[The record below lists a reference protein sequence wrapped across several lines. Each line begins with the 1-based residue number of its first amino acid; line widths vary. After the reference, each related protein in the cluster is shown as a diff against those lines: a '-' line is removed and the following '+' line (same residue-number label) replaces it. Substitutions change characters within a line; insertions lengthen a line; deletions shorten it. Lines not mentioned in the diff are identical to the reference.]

1 MRESKIVL
9 DSGFHA
15 DSGFQS
21 LSLELGFWIPVA
33 SAIMDSLSCIPD
45 SKIQE
50 YGFYMQIFPGFRIPE
65 TKISRIP
72 DSTSTN
78 LRNPESGIRIPDSL
92 TWGD

>member
-21 LSLELGFWIPVA
+21 LSLELGFWIPIA

-45 SKIQE
+45 SNIQE

-72 DSTSTN
+72 DSTSN
-78 LRNPESGIRIPDSL
+78 SLKDSL